1 METKILE
8 PMKDRQMKIRALFRL
23 SIISALLLSV
33 GCQSDSNPWQV
44 EKYRSPGEFTP
55 TPQSTYAPVPRILP
69 SVEGVAPQPLDSG
82 DQPLEELEM
91 ILKELHAN

>member
-1 METKILE
+1 
-8 PMKDRQMKIRALFRL
+8 MKDRQMKIRNLFWL
-23 SIISALLLSV
+23 PISVLLLPV

-82 DQPLEELEM
+82 GQPLEELEM

>member
-1 METKILE
+1 
-8 PMKDRQMKIRALFRL
+8 MKIQTVFRL
-23 SIISALLLSV
+23 VMVGIMIFPV

-69 SVEGVAPQPLDSG
+69 SVEGVGFQPPDPNDQSIDELDKILG
-82 DQPLEELEM
+82 ELQV
-91 ILKELHAN
+91 K